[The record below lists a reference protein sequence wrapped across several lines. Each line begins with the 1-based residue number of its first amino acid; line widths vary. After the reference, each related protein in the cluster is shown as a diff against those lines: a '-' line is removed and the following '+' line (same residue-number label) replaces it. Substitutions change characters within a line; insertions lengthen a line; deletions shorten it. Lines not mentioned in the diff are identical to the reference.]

1 MYTSEW
7 PHNPPPHTYK
17 SVRAYQLELIAPALL
32 GHNTCATA
40 PTGSGKTLAAAELI
54 ERMIRARRERGVRTR
69 VVFVVPTV
77 PLVEQ
82 QRRALHN
89 QLCHVTRVTA
99 IHATDGL
106 LAGDSRHNDSDDIG
120 LTSRTG
126 RVLAAGVAVMTAQIC
141 V

>member
-1 MYTSEW
+1 
-7 PHNPPPHTYK
+7 
-17 SVRAYQLELIAPALL
+17 VRAYQLELIAPALL

-54 ERMIRARRERGVRTR
+54 ERTIAARRARGIRTR

-82 QRRALHN
+82 QRRVLHG
-89 QLCHVTRVTA
+89 QLCHVTCVTA

-106 LAGDSRHNDSDDIG
+106 SDDNQHNDS
-120 LTSRTG
+120 TTRTG
-126 RVLAAGVAVMTAQIC
+126 RVLAAGVVVMTAQIC